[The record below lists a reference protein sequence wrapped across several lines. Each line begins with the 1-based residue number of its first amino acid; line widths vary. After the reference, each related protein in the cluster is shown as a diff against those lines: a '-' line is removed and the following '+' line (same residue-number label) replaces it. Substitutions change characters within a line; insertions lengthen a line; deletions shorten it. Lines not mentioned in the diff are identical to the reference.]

1 MKGYTVFN
9 AEQVD
14 GLPGHFYATVPPL
27 NKEINRLDTV
37 EAFFATT
44 KATIQ
49 HGGRAVGD
57 ESASRNRKFE
67 STPLQRIVRVSRD
80 FALSRRKA
88 GLFPPVCGRSR
99 QCGRERR
106 AWRDD
111 MAPTGGKVSVG
122 PNSST
127 AAWMRAVDSSSGS
140 GKGKAEHGT
149 LIAPGKG

>member
-14 GLPGHFYATVPPL
+14 GLPGHFYATEPPL
-27 NKEINRLDTV
+27 NNEINRLDTV

-67 STPLQRIVRVSRD
+67 STPLQQRVGSELGGELKKASMR
-80 FALSRRKA
+80 FLPGGPALPDD
-88 GLFPPVCGRSR
+88 LF
-99 QCGRERR
+99 
-106 AWRDD
+106 
-111 MAPTGGKVSVG
+111 T
-122 PNSST
+122 
-127 AAWMRAVDSSSGS
+127 
-140 GKGKAEHGT
+140 
-149 LIAPGKG
+149 